1 MNDDEM
7 EPDEPDELEELLAE
21 PHLPLGS
28 VLMAHAGL
36 LRPFGLRFPLDQ
48 LLGTGSL
55 GAAYRVPWG
64 AANGSVLKLTRDPTE
79 VEAASLLTGRDSKRI
94 VHIHGVWA
102 LTESGGPGLRR
113 WYLVHRSYLHPL
125 NDLDKQLIEMIF
137 ALYDET
143 DPADLTLPRS
153 TKQHAMISKWRNYL
167 REELG
172 GGGSMTDHE
181 GDQVVTGARVS
192 TKHIKRSMQLLLQI
206 GSAVDEMHRAGIDW
220 EDIHS
225 DNMMRGNDGKL
236 VIGDVGWGLLH
247 DDFTADIDPLTGEEV
262 HRHMAKFIHAV
273 PDAVP
278 AQP

>member
-1 MNDDEM
+1 MREEDEF
-7 EPDEPDELEELLAE
+7 DEVEDELEELLAE

-28 VLMAHAGL
+28 VLMAHADL

-64 AANGSVLKLTRDPTE
+64 GSNGSVLKLTRDPTE

-102 LTESGGPGLRR
+102 LPKSRGDGLRW

-125 NDLDKQLIEMIF
+125 SDLDKNLIEMIF
-137 ALYDET
+137 TLYDDT

-153 TKQHAMISKWRNYL
+153 PKQHAMISKWRNYL

-172 GGGSMTDHE
+172 GHGGFTNDE
-181 GDQVVTGARVS
+181 GEKVDTGVRVS
-192 TKHIKRSMQLLLQI
+192 SKHIKRSMALLLQV
-206 GSAVDEMHRAGIDW
+206 GAAVDEMHRAGIDW

-225 DNMMRGNDGKL
+225 DNLMRGDDGKL
-236 VIGDVGWGLLH
+236 VICDVGWGLLH
-247 DDFTADIDPLTGEEV
+247 DDFEAEIGPLTPEEV
-262 HRHMAKFIHAV
+262 HGHLARFEAAPAV
-273 PDAVP
+273 AP
-278 AQP
+278 